1 MKSPC
6 RRPRSKGCWI
16 SDATAA
22 RRAALHILQ
31 AVRSGGTFQAARDR
45 VLPTLAP
52 RDRRLAY
59 ELAAGVLR
67 RQADLDRRLGLRGA
81 DPRLHDV
88 LRLGAYQLA
97 ALARVPSYA
106 AVATSVELARGLVG
120 EKAARYVNQALR
132 KLTRETGN
140 GKRETGE
147 RTHPSWLVARWRRHF
162 GPAGAA
168 RLVAWNDSRPMLTL
182 QPARWT
188 AEALARALRDGGF
201 GVEESPHAAGLRVSR
216 PDHVSRFP
224 FPARLPGYAEG
235 SFIVQDPAH
244 ALVCRYASIPP
255 GMLVYDACA
264 APGGK
269 AVMLE
274 RAGARV
280 VAGDARPER
289 IRRLLET
296 TRRAGVAIRV
306 TVADLLSAPF
316 APGTVPAVLVDAPCS
331 ATGTMARHPD
341 ARWRVTP
348 RTIVRSAGLQRALLE
363 AAATLVS
370 PGGLLVYSTCSL
382 EPEENRDIVTQFLA
396 THSDFAR
403 APVPAAVPASLLTP
417 DGDLQS
423 LPQRDGMD
431 GAYAARL
438 TRTR

>member
-67 RQADLDRRLGLRGA
+67 RQADLDRQLGLRGA

-132 KLTRETGN
+132 KLAGVGDQVSGVGTSHPAWQVRRWKAQFGETD
-140 GKRETGE
+140 T
-147 RTHPSWLVARWRRHF
+147 TWLI
-162 GPAGAA
+162 
-168 RLVAWNDSRPMLTL
+168 AWNNRKPTLTL
-182 QPARWT
+182 QPARWSQDT
-188 AEALARALRDGGF
+188 LAHRLRETGF
-201 GVEESPHAAGLRVSR
+201 GVTEAPFGAGLRLTPT
-216 PDHVSRFP
+216 PDTRHLTPRG
-224 FPARLPGYAEG
+224 LPGFREG
-235 SFIVQDPAH
+235 AFIVQDPAH

-289 IRRLLET
+289 IGRLLET
-296 TRRAGVAIRV
+296 TRRAGVAIQV
-306 TVADLLSAPF
+306 TVTDLLSAPF

-348 RTIVRSAGLQRALLE
+348 RAIVRIARLQRALLE
-363 AAATLVS
+363 AAATLVG

-396 THSDFAR
+396 SHTDFAR
-403 APVPAAVPASLLTP
+403 APVAAAVPASLLTP

>member
-1 MKSPC
+1 
-6 RRPRSKGCWI
+6 
-16 SDATAA
+16 
-22 RRAALHILQ
+22 LHILQ

-45 VLPTLAP
+45 VLPALAG

-67 RQADLDRRLGLRGA
+67 RQAYLDRRLALRSA

-97 ALARVPSYA
+97 VLARVPPYA
-106 AVATSVELARGLVG
+106 AVATSVELAREVVG
-120 EKAARYVNQALR
+120 EPAARFVNQALR
-132 KLTRETGN
+132 KLQRGSGLGAGDSAT
-140 GKRETGE
+140 
-147 RTHPSWLVARWRRHF
+147 THPRWLFERWRRQF
-162 GPAGAA
+162 GLGETQ
-168 RLVAWNDSRPMLTL
+168 RLIAWNDTKPPVTL
-182 QPARWT
+182 QPVRWS
-188 AEALARALRDGGF
+188 ASQLASRLQQAGF
-201 GVEESPHAAGLRVSR
+201 GVTEAPFGAGVRVIPSPEARVS
-216 PDHVSRFP
+216 S
-224 FPARLPGYAEG
+224 PAQLPGFADG
-235 SFIVQDPAH
+235 AFIVQDAAH
-244 ALVCRYASIPP
+244 ALVCRYAAIPP
-255 GMLVYDACA
+255 GALVYDACA

-289 IRRLLET
+289 IGRLRET
-296 TRRAGVAIRV
+296 TQRAGVAIRV

-316 APGTVPAVLVDAPCS
+316 GPGTLPAVLIDAPCS

-348 RTIVRSAGLQRALLE
+348 RTIERAARRQRALLE
-363 AAATLVS
+363 AAATLLG

-382 EPEENRDIVTQFLA
+382 EPEENRDIVTEFLA
-396 THSDFAR
+396 SHTEFAR
-403 APVPAAVPASLLTP
+403 APVPAAVPAPLLTA

-423 LPQRDGMD
+423 LPQRDRID

-438 TRTR
+438 ARTR

>member
-1 MKSPC
+1 M
-6 RRPRSKGCWI
+6 
-16 SDATAA
+16 
-22 RRAALHILQ
+22 
-31 AVRSGGTFQAARDR
+31 RSGGTFQAARDR
-45 VLPTLAP
+45 VLPTLGG

-97 ALARVPSYA
+97 ALARVPPYA

-132 KLTRETGN
+132 KLQRGSGLGTRDPGP
-140 GKRETGE
+140 
-147 RTHPSWLVARWRRHF
+147 THPSWLFERWCCQF
-162 GPAGAA
+162 GPGETH
-168 RLVAWNDSRPMLTL
+168 RLITWNDTKPPLTL
-182 QPARWT
+182 QPVRWSVS
-188 AEALARALRDGGF
+188 ELASRLRDAGF
-201 GVEESPHAAGLRVSR
+201 GVTEAPFGAGLRVIPSPEAR
-216 PDHVSRFP
+216 VPS
-224 FPARLPGYAEG
+224 PARLPGYSEG
-235 SFIVQDPAH
+235 GFVVQDPAH
-244 ALVCRYASIPP
+244 ALVCRYAGIPP

-280 VAGDARPER
+280 VAGDARP
-289 IRRLLET
+289 
-296 TRRAGVAIRV
+296 IRV

-316 APGTVPAVLVDAPCS
+316 APGTVPAVMVDAPCS

-348 RTIVRSAGLQRALLE
+348 RTIVRAARQQQALLE
-363 AAATLVS
+363 AAATLVG

-382 EPEENRDIVTQFLA
+382 EPEENRDIVSQFLA
-396 THSDFAR
+396 SHTDFAR
-403 APVPAAVPASLLTP
+403 VPAPAAVPASLLTP

-423 LPQRDGMD
+423 LPQRDGID

-438 TRTR
+438 ARTR